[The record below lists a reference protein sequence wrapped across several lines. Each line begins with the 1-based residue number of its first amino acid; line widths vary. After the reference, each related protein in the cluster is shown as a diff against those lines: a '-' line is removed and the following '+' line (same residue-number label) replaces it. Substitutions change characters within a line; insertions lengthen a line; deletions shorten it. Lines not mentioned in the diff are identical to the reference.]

1 MQDPEI
7 ERIGKR
13 LYQEGLVSGNFGNIS
28 VKTEDGFY
36 TKKKGAYLDSPGEL
50 VWVPME
56 GEIPE
61 LASRESIVHRDIY
74 RQTTARAVIH
84 AHPIHTIAAS
94 FFLHEV
100 RPMDGEGKLLCPR
113 VAVVE
118 GASGSPELAREVA
131 QELRFSPVVIVKRHG
146 TFAAAP
152 DLDAAYL
159 ATSALEHACH
169 VILLVRSITSDR

>member
-1 MQDPEI
+1 VQDPEI

-13 LYQEGLVSGNFGNIS
+13 LHQEGLVSGNFGNIS
-28 VKTEDGFY
+28 VKAESGFY
-36 TKKKGAYLDSPGEL
+36 ITKKGAYLDAPGDL

-61 LASRESIVHRDIY
+61 LASRESIVHREIY
-74 RQTTARAVIH
+74 RQTTAHAVIH
-84 AHPIHTIAAS
+84 AHPIHAIAVS

-100 RPMDGEGKLLCPR
+100 RPMDCVGELLCPR

-118 GASGSPELAREVA
+118 EVSGSPELARRVA
-131 QELRFSPVVIVKRHG
+131 QELRSSPVVIVKKHG

-152 DLDAAYL
+152 DLDEAYL
-159 ATSALEHACH
+159 ATSSLEHACH
-169 VILLVRSITSDR
+169 VILLVRSIAGYR